1 MSEQDGA
8 RPLRRGRAPAKQV
21 AAGSLFLT
29 IVATVSPAVADES
42 SPSEGVTG
50 DWGGARTRLYQRG
63 VDLQL
68 SYFVEPAYN
77 VTGGTDHLLRS
88 TGQITMGT
96 TLNLERL
103 WHWPKATFQLTFTD
117 KNGSNLS
124 SEAQLHTLMQVQ
136 EVYGDGNI
144 LRLTEMS
151 YQQTFFRDVLDVKVG
166 RLGVGGSFYGWSC
179 QFMNLSF
186 CGQLPGNIVAT
197 WYNWP
202 VSQWAARVRV
212 ALTQTLQFKIGVYQ
226 INPAYLEDQN
236 GLALNPKGTI
246 GALIPAE
253 VDWSPKLGEERLPG
267 TYVIGGWQDTAN
279 QPDVFLAANYQPLVL
294 NPGLPPLERSGEH
307 GFYLNGQQQV
317 TTVDGDVSRGIS
329 LFVNYVHADP
339 NTAQVSE
346 LFSVGCF
353 FQGPFARRPRDLF
366 GFAAGWTRV
375 NPRVADGQ
383 ELQNAQGSVAPV
395 PVQHAE
401 YPFEVFYTVNATRW
415 LSLAPVL
422 QYIRRPGGTSANP
435 DVVVVGFNFGVTF

>member
-1 MSEQDGA
+1 M
-8 RPLRRGRAPAKQV
+8 
-21 AAGSLFLT
+21 
-29 IVATVSPAVADES
+29 
-42 SPSEGVTG
+42 
-50 DWGGARTRLYQRG
+50 
-63 VDLQL
+63 
-68 SYFVEPAYN
+68 
-77 VTGGTDHLLRS
+77 
-88 TGQITMGT
+88 
-96 TLNLERL
+96 
-103 WHWPKATFQLTFTD
+103 
-117 KNGSNLS
+117 
-124 SEAQLHTLMQVQ
+124 
-136 EVYGDGNI
+136 
-144 LRLTEMS
+144 
-151 YQQTFFRDVLDVKVG
+151 KVG

-186 CGQLPGNIVAT
+186 CGA
-197 WYNWP
+197 
-202 VSQWAARVRV
+202 AARQYRGHLVQLAREPV
-212 ALTQTLQFKIGVYQ
+212 GGARARRAHADAAVQDRRLS
-226 INPAYLEDQN
+226 DQS
-236 GLALNPKGTI
+236 GLSGGSERSGPKPQGHDRR
-246 GALIPAE
+246 AHSAE
-253 VDWSPKLGEERLPG
+253 VDWSPKLGDERLPG

-317 TTVDGDVSRGIS
+317 TSVDGDVSRGIS

-346 LFSVGCF
+346 LFSVGLLF
-353 FQGPFARRPRDLF
+353 PGAVREAPTRSVRFRRR
-366 GFAAGWTRV
+366 WTQV

-422 QYIRRPGGTSANP
+422 QYIRRPGGTSANR